1 VVTGLIPPT
10 GLPLPFI
17 SAGSTA
23 LVCNMAMVGILLN
36 IDRES
41 RRNMIQ

>member
-1 VVTGLIPPT
+1 MLKGMVPPT
-10 GLPLPFI
+10 ALPLPFI

-23 LVCNMAMVGILLN
+23 LVCNMVLRGILLN

-41 RRNMIQ
+41 RKNMIQ